1 VLVTRV
7 VSPVSSRE
15 SWTVVGDD
23 DRTVEPVELY
33 LAYLTGVERSPN
45 TVKAYAHDLK
55 DWFEFLTDRELDWRS
70 VILEDIG
77 AFVVWLR
84 RPVRARDGRVAVLPS
99 VAPANDSPGI
109 NGWGRKKARADLETT
124 ACKAVGIADVVCF
137 DSQSQRVSEFSKVG
151 QWVWHSRQLIYRRA
165 APTGRQTG

>member
-1 VLVTRV
+1 MSDTGWLGREFCVLDVVIFSRPGGRACGGRVLVTRV

-55 DWFEFLTDRELDWRS
+55 DWFEFLADRELDWRS
-70 VILEDIG
+70 GVFEDIG

-84 RPVRARDGRVAVLPS
+84 TPGQAGRGGGGVLPS
-99 VAPANDSPGI
+99 AAPAFRGLAVNRNVSALGSVYLPVARNALPG
-109 NGWGRKKARADLETT
+109 RDLM
-124 ACKAVGIADVVCF
+124 
-137 DSQSQRVSEFSKVG
+137 
-151 QWVWHSRQLIYRRA
+151 
-165 APTGRQTG
+165 

>member
-1 VLVTRV
+1 MLVTRV

-55 DWFEFLTDRELDWRS
+55 DWFEFLADRELDWRA

-77 AFVVWLR
+77 AFVDSLQAGATDGSTAT
-84 RPVRARDGRVAVLPS
+84 RPPRACTGVRTA
-99 VAPANDSPGI
+99 APPTRPRSRPAPRHPTHN
-109 NGWGRKKARADLETT
+109 T
-124 ACKAVGIADVVCF
+124 
-137 DSQSQRVSEFSKVG
+137 SQSDNNRPLLNPPPTTSVSTSTTP
-151 QWVWHSRQLIYRRA
+151 STTRN
-165 APTGRQTG
+165 PSSGR